1 MLCSSKLLLFFFT
14 EYGSEGR
21 VSIKGD
27 IYSFGVMLLEMFSR
41 KKPTDDMF
49 VGELSLRKWVMAS
62 IPEKI
67 MEIIDGNLLRTG
79 DGRDVIAAKDYLL
92 AIMELG
98 LECSREFPEERIDI
112 KEVVVKLNKIKV
124 NLS

>member
-27 IYSFGVMLLEMFSR
+27 IYSFGVMLLEMFTR

-67 MEIIDGNLLRTG
+67 MEITDGNLLRTG
-79 DGRDVIAAKDYLL
+79 DGRDMIAAEDNLL

-112 KEVVVKLNKIKV
+112 KEVVVKLNKIKL

>member
-14 EYGSEGR
+14 ECGSEGR

-92 AIMELG
+92 QLW
-98 LECSREFPEERIDI
+98 
-112 KEVVVKLNKIKV
+112 N
-124 NLS
+124 

>member
-27 IYSFGVMLLEMFSR
+27 IYSFGVMLLEMFTR

-79 DGRDVIAAKDYLL
+79 DGRDVIAAEDNLL